1 MFKIIYVPDTPENNK
16 HRSIEELLLLM
27 EKSQKFFV
35 SIEELAAITHIK
47 LKTLYNLH
55 SQGKI
60 TGMKCGG
67 LRFMLEKVLAQ
78 MERYANGN
86 ISAGA
91 NSMHRLR
98 K

>member
-1 MFKIIYVPDTPENNK
+1 MFQTPENNK

-35 SIEELAAITHIK
+35 SLEELAAITHIK

-86 ISAGA
+86 ISASA